1 MRKLIKKSR
10 FILLIF
16 GAFVASLLVIGQ
28 ANAATTVFEYEVSF
42 GAIDPAGPTPYLTA
56 TFDDADFGTGFDVR
70 LTIFGA
76 NLNPTIES
84 ATELYFNLNPLLDSS
99 YLTFSAVNT
108 TDIDSNWTVANIIT
122 GNDSQPADGD
132 GLYDILFDLPPPRG
146 QFANRF
152 TAGETL
158 VFDISYSGVETLD
171 ASSFS
176 FFSTPQGGQ
185 GTFMAAAHIQNIDG
199 NGDGATGSGFVGV
212 VPEPVSSTLFLVG
225 AATLGFRRLRRNRK
239 G

>member
-28 ANAATTVFEYEVSF
+28 ANAATTVFDYEVLF
-42 GAIDPAGPTPYLTA
+42 GGIEPAGPTPYLTA

-84 ATELYFNLNPLLDSS
+84 ATELYFNLDSS
-99 YLTFSAVNT
+99 LNSSDLTFSAVDT
-108 TDIDSNWTVANIIT
+108 TDIDSNWTVANIFT
-122 GNDSQPADGD
+122 GNDSQAADGD
-132 GLYDILFDLPPPRG
+132 GLYDIKFDLPPPRG
-146 QFANRF
+146 SYANRF

-158 VFDISYSGVETLD
+158 IFDISYSGVEILD

-176 FFSTPQGGQ
+176 FFSTPQGEQ

-199 NGDGATGSGFVGV
+199 YGDGATGSGWV
-212 VPEPVSSTLFLVG
+212 E
-225 AATLGFRRLRRNRK
+225 
-239 G
+239 